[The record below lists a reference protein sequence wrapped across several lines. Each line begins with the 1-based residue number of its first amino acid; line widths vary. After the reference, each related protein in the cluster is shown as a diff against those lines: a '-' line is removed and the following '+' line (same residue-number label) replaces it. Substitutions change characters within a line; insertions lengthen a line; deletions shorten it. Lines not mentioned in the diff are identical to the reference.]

1 MIRVKIFWI
10 QGNMKDK
17 IPDMTQC
24 QSWKWSELVRKEK
37 VKEIIIKKKNRSS
50 SSKLSLSVSEPDPQI
65 LLTSLIP
72 LKTRVIIHPLWGR
85 REQITAIST
94 LKLPT
99 PCDVKFFFGK
109 TLKSLTCLNKYL
121 ILTERSQQAPYLHLI
136 SNSSEVPK
144 SKPKAL

>member
-1 MIRVKIFWI
+1 
-10 QGNMKDK
+10 MKDK

-72 LKTRVIIHPLWGR
+72 LKTRVIIHPL
-85 REQITAIST
+85 
-94 LKLPT
+94 
-99 PCDVKFFFGK
+99 
-109 TLKSLTCLNKYL
+109 
-121 ILTERSQQAPYLHLI
+121 
-136 SNSSEVPK
+136 
-144 SKPKAL
+144 